1 MAVNVFRKN
10 PSKFAIIVKGVK
22 KVCIEKF
29 TRSDG
34 DIVDKVC
41 DILKNSDE
49 LNQVSL
55 NDNAI

>member
-22 KVCIEKF
+22 KVCSEKF